1 MKKSIQQRK
10 KDHVELCL
18 GDEVAYDISGRF
30 NDFLLRHNALPE
42 LDLNEINTSVEF
54 LGRYFSAPIFI
65 SSMTGGFA
73 GSEHINA
80 TIAKVCEK
88 LNLPFGVGSQR
99 SMLLNSEEEISFRVA
114 RENAP
119 TAFIAANIG
128 GVQLISD
135 FGISEIE
142 RAIDV
147 IEANAIIIHLN
158 PLQELVQIGGDRNFR
173 GILPAISNLV
183 RQLGIPVIVKETG
196 AGISGAVAQRLFDAG
211 VACIDVAGAGGTSWS
226 KVERF
231 RNETDKLEIFDNWGI
246 PTALCIQEVS
256 KIKPEDGFLIGSGG
270 IYSVLDV
277 IKAIALGAN
286 LVAVARPVIQ
296 KIHQGGESALYN
308 YLAEMISDIAKACLL
323 LGCSSPNELSSKHL
337 IKA

>member
-1 MKKSIQQRK
+1 M
-10 KDHVELCL
+10 DLCL
-18 GDEVAYDISGRF
+18 GESVAYDISGGF
-30 NDFLLRHNALPE
+30 DGFVLRHNALPE
-42 LDLNEINTSVEF
+42 LDLDEVNSSVEF
-54 LGRYFSAPIFI
+54 LGRYFSAPLFI

-80 TIAKVCEK
+80 TIARVCEK

-99 SMLLNSEEEISFRVA
+99 SMLLNREEEVSFKIA

-135 FGISEIE
+135 FGITDVK

-147 IEANAIIIHLN
+147 IEANALIIHLN

-183 RQLGIPVIVKETG
+183 HQLDIPVIVKETG
-196 AGISGAVAQRLFDAG
+196 AGISGAVAHKLFEVG
-211 VACIDVAGAGGTSWS
+211 VSCVDVAGAGGTSWS
-226 KVERF
+226 KVERL
-231 RNETDKLEIFDNWGI
+231 RNENNNLKIFDNWGI
-246 PTALCIQEVS
+246 PTAFCIEEVS
-256 KIKPEDGFLIGSGG
+256 KVKPQGKFLIGSGG
-270 IYSVLDV
+270 IYSAVDMV
-277 IKAIALGAN
+277 KAMALGAD
-286 LVAVARPVIQ
+286 LVALARPVIQ
-296 KIHQGGESALYN
+296 QIHKGGESALHV

-323 LGCSSPNELSSKHL
+323 LGCSSPKELSTKHL